1 MRGATLAAATLIALA
16 SMLDP
21 VGALAQSDDSG
32 IELFIVDGN
41 AAKPPVPSTRVARN
55 PLAQCIARP
64 GSAACGALG
73 PVGGSDL
80 ESTAGAGGAAQLEL
94 LVYDKDGGNVTSVKV
109 APDAATGDDYG
120 ASDDGTYVPPPA
132 RTGYA
137 GDVKLPDEY
146 AGDNYDAAPALAIS
160 IAFDFGSA
168 GIRRDQR
175 QKIAELGAALSDPIN
190 FSAPFAVIGHTDAVG
205 GYANNCELSSRR
217 ATAVMAALQEGWNL
231 PLLVSIGAG
240 EHALIDASNPE
251 AAENRR
257 VGFLRIDDGAR
268 NVIVGLTALCRG

>member
-1 MRGATLAAATLIALA
+1 M
-16 SMLDP
+16 
-21 VGALAQSDDSG
+21 
-32 IELFIVDGN
+32 N
-41 AAKPPVPSTRVARN
+41 TRV
-55 PLAQCIARP
+55 IIM
-64 GSAACGALG
+64 
-73 PVGGSDL
+73 
-80 ESTAGAGGAAQLEL
+80 
-94 LVYDKDGGNVTSVKV
+94 
-109 APDAATGDDYG
+109 
-120 ASDDGTYVPPPA
+120 
-132 RTGYA
+132 
-137 GDVKLPDEY
+137 
-146 AGDNYDAAPALAIS
+146 DAAPALAIS